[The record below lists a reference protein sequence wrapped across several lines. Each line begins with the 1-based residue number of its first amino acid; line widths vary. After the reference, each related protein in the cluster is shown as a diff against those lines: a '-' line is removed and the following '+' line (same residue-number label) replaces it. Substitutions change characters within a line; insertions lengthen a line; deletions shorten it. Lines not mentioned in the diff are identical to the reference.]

1 MVSDITS
8 GVLVY
13 LEYSGLAA
21 VYIRFFTA
29 EFYSEIAI
37 MVAVKLLQFNL
48 KKFCEYL
55 IENSLGWLLLHIM
68 KLMKYTSIEPFSKPR
83 FKVIPCLRS
92 VLKFQPNLS
101 DAFSS
106 LNF

>member
-37 MVAVKLLQFNL
+37 MVAVKLLQLNL

-55 IENSLGWLLLHIM
+55 NANSCMDGKLQITLG
-68 KLMKYTSIEPFSKPR
+68 
-83 FKVIPCLRS
+83 
-92 VLKFQPNLS
+92 
-101 DAFSS
+101 
-106 LNF
+106 